1 MHTLRG
7 LSLCIFLCSANSREQ
22 IGSLTR
28 SDANVVDLAGNQPE
42 RFIKLFRAVHYAGR
56 RVLDESEA
64 DNFTHDNGKLLC
76 YVNEY
81 LSQGYV

>member
-28 SDANVVDLAGNQPE
+28 SDANVVDLAGNQPV
-42 RFIKLFRAVHYAGR
+42 RFLKLFRAVHHAGR
-56 RVLDESEA
+56 RVLDESHSHQC
-64 DNFTHDNGKLLC
+64 HDNGKLLE

-81 LSQGYV
+81 LSENHL